1 VSVAL
6 DMSRNTFADTDEPF
20 KTNAIIPSDVAEIY
34 CEMQQ
39 KIFDANCHHPMFN
52 KPAYSNTEADF
63 QEAFA
68 AGFEQA
74 DRCQEVFGTMTF
86 NNHNPTGI
94 RSSTGIR
101 FAMGFASKAF
111 DAGFNAR
118 KNQ

>member
-1 VSVAL
+1 
-6 DMSRNTFADTDEPF
+6 MSRNTYADTDAPF
-20 KTNAIIPSDVAEIY
+20 NTDATIPSDVAEIY
-34 CEMQQ
+34 CTMQQ
-39 KIFDANCHHPMFN
+39 RVFDANCNKSAFN
-52 KPAYSNTEADF
+52 KAAYSNTEADF

-86 NNHNPTGI
+86 NTFNPTGI

-101 FAMGFASKAF
+101 FAMGFAAKAF